1 MKNVPDINF
10 NLLVEVFCRNPLVLI
25 VANVFQVAIKTV
37 NQYFL
42 STKKQEVIMKIIR
55 MIIILKR
62 GVKL

>member
-10 NLLVEVFCRNPLVLI
+10 NLLVEVFCRHPLVLI

>member
-1 MKNVPDINF
+1 MKNVPDISL
-10 NLLVEVFCRNPLVLI
+10 NLLVEVFCRHTLVLI

-37 NQYFL
+37 NQYFF
-42 STKKQEVIMKIIR
+42 STKKQEVIMKIMR

>member
-1 MKNVPDINF
+1 MKNVPDISL
-10 NLLVEVFCRNPLVLI
+10 NLLVEVFCRHTLVLI
-25 VANVFQVAIKTV
+25 VANVFLVAIKTV

-42 STKKQEVIMKIIR
+42 STKKQKVIMKIMR